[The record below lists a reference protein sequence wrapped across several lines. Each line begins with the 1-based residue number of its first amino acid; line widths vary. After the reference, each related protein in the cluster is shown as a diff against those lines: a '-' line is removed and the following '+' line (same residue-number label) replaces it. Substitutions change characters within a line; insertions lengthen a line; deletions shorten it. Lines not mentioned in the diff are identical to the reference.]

1 MQRVGKLLWI
11 VFVVWIVFFIIL
23 NEKWINNKIEKKSD
37 LFNDYENEAIIN
49 NYDEDALMF
58 DSGDEN
64 NDNLDQDVDN
74 TKIEQSFSKKLNKKT
89 ASSNAS
95 ISEMLSSYANDNN
108 STGELKDE
116 DSQMVWDFT
125 GSKLYQWNISNLEI
139 KKTIKFVNK
148 SQQVEQS
155 VWEKENELINQN
167 TDERYNLNS
176 EEEEYEVDFK
186 NENTNTLSI
195 NIYNNEWLLP
205 LSLKES
211 KKIARSKNEKTNLDD
226 SNFGLDN
233 DLKIYKWNFDGFN
246 LKYSKSNAKQFE
258 IAQDNTWIEI
268 WLSEDVLGNL
278 LAKEDID
285 IKTLESEND
294 EFLQRVFQ
302 DTRDPDVLNTILKT
316 YISEYQFSKAKKYIE
331 NLPEMYREQIEP
343 WLNLMISFNSFS
355 LSSKTIKDQ
364 LTSLVKWYSDSW
376 KISQEDASWYQWVIL
391 LMHKEYD
398 KFFELAW
405 SFSLDDHKK
414 LASKLQWYQE
424 QIKNQKWMPEYYF
437 DTLVSLELFN
447 NGFFQPAKVI
457 ALTSLQKNSNY
468 ILPYQVLAYA
478 NFLTNSWDTST
489 EYLKKLIELDP
500 NNAEKYRFLMW
511 VAYYRNEKYEQSV
524 VMLSLIRDSKLH
536 LDAQRYLIND
546 YLQLKQNNKLISIW
560 NKLLWNDNLVD
571 SDFYTYFYEAF
582 YHPYSLWENF
592 DIYEYDTQLAD
603 KMLQVC
609 AMRIADT
616 QRAVCTYGK
625 IWKDI
630 AMWNFDNL
638 ERSLLSLAE
647 NYPQWYLYQ
656 ALWEYYLKQWDLDKA
671 KVYLLKAIQ
680 LTQKSSERSQIKKLL
695 QATM

>member
-1 MQRVGKLLWI
+1 MGRIAKLLWI

-23 NEKWINNKIEKKSD
+23 NEKWANQIDNKSD
-37 LFNDYENEAIIN
+37 LSPSEYVNDSEILDSDNDSLAQNE
-49 NYDEDALMF
+49 EDYTKSQNVV
-58 DSGDEN
+58 DTNKSDTQTSR
-64 NDNLDQDVDN
+64 NDRKWNR
-74 TKIEQSFSKKLNKKT
+74 TSI
-89 ASSNAS
+89 SNGGS
-95 ISEMLSSYANDNN
+95 ISEMLSSYAMSSDEATNEIAREIVDEKVVEEVINEIVNDVVQ
-108 STGELKDE
+108 DE
-116 DSQMVWDFT
+116 VDDIVYED
-125 GSKLYQWNISNLEI
+125 I
-139 KKTIKFVNK
+139 
-148 SQQVEQS
+148 
-155 VWEKENELINQN
+155 
-167 TDERYNLNS
+167 NS
-176 EEEEYEVDFK
+176 EGVNSDLDTVV
-186 NENTNTLSI
+186 NEFDASRYLNVYKSS
-195 NIYNNEWLLP
+195 WLVP
-205 LSLKES
+205 LSLKKTVKVETNTDIKYDTEENPAVS
-211 KKIARSKNEKTNLDD
+211 IEENFEENTVEMDDINYKNQ
-226 SNFGLDN
+226 
-233 DLKIYKWNFDGFN
+233 LKIYHWNLISFN
-246 LKYSKSNAKQFE
+246 LKHSKSNAKQFE

-268 WLSEDVLGNL
+268 WLSEDILGSL

-285 IKTLESEND
+285 VKTLESEND

-364 LTSLVKWYSDSW
+364 LTSLVKWYSDLW
-376 KISQEDASWYQWVIL
+376 KISQEDALWYQSIIL
-391 LMHKEYD
+391 LMQNDYD

-405 SFSLDDHKK
+405 SFGSDEHKK

-447 NGFFQPAKVI
+447 NGFFQPAKVL
-457 ALTSLQKNSNY
+457 ALASLQKNSNY

-478 NFLTNSWDTST
+478 NFLTNSRDTSI
-489 EYLKKLIELDP
+489 EYLKKLIELDL

-511 VAYYRNEKYEQSV
+511 IAYYRNEKYEQSV

-546 YLQLKQNNKLISIW
+546 YLQLNQNSKLIAIW
-560 NKLLWNDNLVD
+560 NKLLWNENLVD

-582 YHPYSLWENF
+582 YRPYSLWEDF
-592 DIYEYDTQLAD
+592 DIYKYDTQLAD

-609 AMRIADT
+609 AMRLPDT
-616 QRAVCTYGK
+616 QRVVCTYGS

-638 ERSLLSLAE
+638 ERSLLKLVE

-656 ALWEYYLKQWDLDKA
+656 ALWEYYVKQWDLDKA
-671 KVYLLKAIQ
+671 KAYLLKAVQ
-680 LTQKSSERSQIKKLL
+680 LSQKTSEKNQIKKLL
-695 QATM
+695 QDVM

>member
-1 MQRVGKLLWI
+1 MSHR
-11 VFVVWIVFFIIL
+11 
-23 NEKWINNKIEKKSD
+23 
-37 LFNDYENEAIIN
+37 
-49 NYDEDALMF
+49 
-58 DSGDEN
+58 
-64 NDNLDQDVDN
+64 
-74 TKIEQSFSKKLNKKT
+74 
-89 ASSNAS
+89 
-95 ISEMLSSYANDNN
+95 
-108 STGELKDE
+108 
-116 DSQMVWDFT
+116 
-125 GSKLYQWNISNLEI
+125 
-139 KKTIKFVNK
+139 
-148 SQQVEQS
+148 
-155 VWEKENELINQN
+155 
-167 TDERYNLNS
+167 
-176 EEEEYEVDFK
+176 
-186 NENTNTLSI
+186 
-195 NIYNNEWLLP
+195 
-205 LSLKES
+205 
-211 KKIARSKNEKTNLDD
+211 
-226 SNFGLDN
+226 N

>member
-64 NDNLDQDVDN
+64 NDNLDLDVDN

>member
-1 MQRVGKLLWI
+1 MHRVGKLLWI
-11 VFVVWIVFFIIL
+11 IFVVWIVFFIIL

-37 LFNDYENEAIIN
+37 LFNDYENEAIIDN
-49 NYDEDALMF
+49 SNENALMF

-64 NDNLDQDVDN
+64 NDKLDQDVDN
-74 TKIEQSFSKKLNKKT
+74 TKIEQSSYKKWNKKT
-89 ASSNAS
+89 TSSNAS

-108 STGELKDE
+108 STEKLKDE

-125 GSKLYQWNISNLEI
+125 GSKLYQWNVSNLEI

-176 EEEEYEVDFK
+176 EEEEYEVDFIA
-186 NENTNTLSI
+186 ENTNTLSI

-211 KKIARSKNEKTNLDD
+211 KKISRSKNEKTNLDD

-246 LKYSKSNAKQFE
+246 LKHSKSNAKQFE
-258 IAQDNTWIEI
+258 MAQDNTWIEI

-364 LTSLVKWYSDSW
+364 LTSLVKWYSDLW

-560 NKLLWNDNLVD
+560 NKLLWSENLVD

-609 AMRIADT
+609 AMRLADT

-656 ALWEYYLKQWDLDKA
+656 ALWEYYVKQWDLDKA